1 MSRSEAIPEDP
12 GVQVCDAVT
21 FFLLRGGRRK
31 IRIAGTVVWVDRRR
45 GTVEVIDREGHEHT
59 MRITEVRRQSW
70 AGGKR

>member
-21 FFLLRGGRRK
+21 FFLLRPGRRRK

-45 GTVEVIDREGHEHT
+45 GTVEVVDREGHEHT
-59 MRITEVRRQSW
+59 MRIAEVRRQAWKSS
-70 AGGKR
+70 